1 MTSIIPTPAHPAA
14 PGASNDRID
23 GLLDQLT
30 LAEQVSLLAGA
41 DHWTTVL
48 VPRLNIPSMKV
59 TDGPA
64 GARGAGS
71 FVSGSATAAFPC
83 GIALGSTWDAPLLY
97 EVGSALASEARL
109 KNAAV
114 LLAPT
119 LNLFRSSLNGRNFEN
134 YSEDPE
140 LTGQLGAAYVRGLQA
155 NGVAACLKHFAG
167 NESEYQRSSI
177 DSRIPERAL
186 RELYLRPFELGV
198 EAGAWAVMTGYNRL
212 EGTFCAEH
220 PRLLQTILRGE
231 WGFDGLVMSDWGG
244 THSAG
249 QSARAGLDLE
259 MPGPA
264 KARATLL
271 AEAEADPETCLAVRR
286 AAGNV
291 LRLMERSGIL
301 DAPLD
306 VREVAE
312 QSCESPDVRALIR
325 RAGAAG
331 TVLLKNEGQLLPLP
345 AGARVAMIGPNAA
358 TAAIMGGGS
367 AQINAYRATS
377 PLSGLSR
384 ALGEHNVSYAQG
396 CGNERYLP
404 VLDVPVEIEYYAPGT
419 YQPGQATIAP
429 PPLHRETRQGSEVM
443 WFSMPAGMTPG
454 SMQARISVT
463 VSVPEAARY
472 ELSLLSAGLSC
483 LYLDGACLIENWE
496 SWVPGETYFGFGSD
510 EQRTELYLDAG
521 EHPLILDYLA
531 QPFDNGIAAFS
542 AVRLG
547 LRPAPAA
554 DQIAEAVQVAKA
566 AEYVVL
572 CVGTNGDWETEGVD
586 RAGLSLPGDQDVLIA
601 AVLAANPNTVVL
613 LQTGGPVLMPWLGE
627 ARAVLQGWF
636 PGQEAGDTFTDVLT
650 GRAEPGGRLPQ
661 TFPART
667 EDDPVH
673 PETPDAQYP
682 GEDGHVDY
690 TERLYIGYRHTDRHQ
705 LEPLFPFG
713 HGLSYTTFKLGGA
726 QLGSTEYRPG
736 ETFSVRVPVTNTGSR
751 SGQTVVQL
759 YIHSPASQ
767 LERPDKELK
776 AFAKVHLEAGETD
789 LAELALDMRSLAYFD
804 DRQGAWVADAG
815 EYHLLI
821 GQSSAELPVR
831 AVIRLTGRWEKS
843 VS

>member
-1 MTSIIPTPAHPAA
+1 MTSSIPTPAHPPP
-14 PGASNDRID
+14 PGTPTDRISI
-23 GLLDQLT
+23 LLDQLT
-30 LAEQVSLLAGA
+30 LAEQVSLLSGA
-41 DHWTTVL
+41 DHWTTVP
-48 VPRLNIPSMKV
+48 VPRLNIPSLKV

-64 GARGAGS
+64 GTRGAGS

-83 GIALGSTWDAPLLY
+83 GIALGSSWDVPLLN
-97 EVGSALASEARL
+97 EVGAALAIESRL

-119 LNLFRSSLNGRNFEN
+119 LNLFRSSLNGRNFES

-155 NGVAACLKHFAG
+155 NGVAGCLKHFAG

-198 EAGAWAVMTGYNRL
+198 KAGAWAVMTGYNRL
-212 EGTFCAEH
+212 EGTFCGEH
-220 PRLLQTILRGE
+220 PRLLQTILRNQ

-249 QSARAGLDLE
+249 RSVRAGLDLE

-264 KARATLL
+264 KARASLL
-271 AEAEADPETCLAVRR
+271 AEAEADPETRLAVRH
-286 AAGNV
+286 AARNM
-291 LRLMERSGIL
+291 LRLMERTGL
-301 DAPLD
+301 FDAPLD
-306 VREVAE
+306 VREAAE
-312 QSCESPDVRALIR
+312 QTVESPEVRALIR
-325 RAGAAG
+325 RAGTAG
-331 TVLLKNEGQLLPLP
+331 TVLLKNEGQLLPFP
-345 AGARVAMIGPNAA
+345 PGARVAVIGPNAS

-367 AQINAYRATS
+367 AQINAHRRTS
-377 PLSGLSR
+377 PFAGLR
-384 ALGEHNVSYAQG
+384 TVLGEHQVSYAQG

-404 VLDVPVEIEYYAPGT
+404 VLDLPVEIEYHAPGT
-419 YQPGQATIAP
+419 YQPGQSTIAVP
-429 PPLHRETRQGSEVM
+429 PFHRETRQGSEIM
-443 WFSMPAGMTPG
+443 WFSMPAEMAPG
-454 SMQARISVT
+454 AMQARITIT
-463 VSVPEAARY
+463 VSIPEAAHY

-483 LYLDGACLIENWE
+483 LYLDGVRLIENWE
-496 SWVPGETYFGFGSD
+496 SWAPGDTYFGFGSN
-510 EQRTELYLDAG
+510 EQRTGRHLDAG
-521 EHPLILDYLA
+521 QHRLVLDYLA

-547 LRPAPAA
+547 MRPVPSP

-566 AEYVVL
+566 ADYAVL

-586 RAGLSLPGDQDVLIA
+586 RAGLSLPGDQDALIT

-613 LQTGGPVLMPWLGE
+613 LQTGGPVLMPWLNQ

-636 PGQEAGDTFTDVLT
+636 PGQEAGDSFADVLT

-661 TFPART
+661 TFLARA

-682 GEDGHVDY
+682 GQDGHVDY
-690 TERLYIGYRHTDRHQ
+690 TEGLYIGYRHADKHQ
-705 LEPLFPFG
+705 LRPLFAFG

-726 QLGSTEYRPG
+726 QLVSASCNPG
-736 ETFSVRVPVTNTGSR
+736 ETFNVRVPVTNTGTR
-751 SGQTVVQL
+751 AGKTVVQL
-759 YIHSPASQ
+759 YVHSPASQ
-767 LERPDKELK
+767 LERPEKELK
-776 AFAKVHLEAGETD
+776 AFAKTHLEPGQTD
-789 LAELALDMRSLAYFD
+789 VVELALDMRSLAYFD
-804 DRQGAWVADAG
+804 DHRGAWVADAG

-831 AVIRLTGRWEKS
+831 ASIRLTERWEQP